1 MSKFKIGDRVRIIS
15 RGYCYDV
22 YYKAAVQM
30 KLLNWAAGEYYEIGD
45 VGEIIVIEPHE
56 YSNADMYGIR
66 FKDEREFI
74 FGEEAL
80 ELVDS
85 KISLELTQEEARTL
99 FVLTGNVTGDT
110 FDSPRKH
117 TDKVYTN
124 LKKALYLETSQ
135 DTAEHDLFSTNNK
148 YGGDYIHF
156 ANYPVQEPEPDTTIN
171 LNVDTSEAKAA
182 IEELKALLEQVEVIK
197 NRIFKGE

>member
-1 MSKFKIGDRVRIIS
+1 MAKFKIGDKVRIVE

-22 YYKAAVQM
+22 HHKAAM
-30 KLLNWAAGEYYEIGD
+30 RMTLLNWDSGGYYDVGY
-45 VGEIIVIEPHE
+45 VGEIIAIEPHE

-85 KISLELTQEEARTL
+85 KITLELTQEEARTL

-110 FDSPRKH
+110 INSPRKH
-117 TDKVYTN
+117 TDKIYTD
-124 LKKALYLETSQ
+124 LKKALYLETAQ
-135 DTAEHDLFSTNNK
+135 DIAEQGLFSTNNSD
-148 YGGDYIHF
+148 GGDYIHF
-156 ANYPVQEPEPDTTIN
+156 ENYPVQEPEPDTTIK

-182 IEELKALLEQVEVIK
+182 IEELKSLLEQVEAVK
-197 NRIFKGE
+197 NRTFKGE